1 MNFDDKYPDLIDM
14 SKEHFAIFEA
24 IETIDD
30 IKSVEVSTTWM
41 DDHCD
46 CVGAVVN
53 GINVSF
59 WWLTREAAAAFEYA
73 NDSAKAKKIVFEV
86 IKEGVEIARDDRGDA

>member
-1 MNFDDKYPDLIDM
+1 MSDDYPMLDDL
-14 SKEHFAIFEA
+14 SEEHFNILEA
-24 IETIDD
+24 IKSVED
-30 IKSVEVSTTWM
+30 IKSVHLEDTWR

-53 GINVSF
+53 GINASF
-59 WWLTREAAAAFEYA
+59 WWLTREAASAFEYA

-86 IKEGVEIARDDRGDA
+86 IKEGVEIARSNREDA